1 MTEHLQQHP
10 ASATWIDR
18 CAQRLLRHHIVT
30 PEEAAELARE
40 LHASIGG
47 RGCPEQLADDLFR
60 MPLEV

>member
-10 ASATWIDR
+10 ASTSWIAR